1 MLSMEQERK
10 YTSDDREDYKS
21 FLSRVFA
28 DQADAEPLR
37 IVSVLT
43 EIIVTELHGQPYQ
56 LSAIADPKGLTL
68 TVIHEGHPIDGRMVK
83 VIENGIDEAHY
94 RHDRQGRHELT
105 IRRNIHLHAIG
116 HGKQPLPVARLCR
129 LERRNAGEN
138 QAI

>member
-10 YTSDDREDYKS
+10 YTSDVGEDYKS

-68 TVIHEGHPIDGRMVK
+68 TVSHEGHPIDGRMVK
-83 VIENGIDEAHY
+83 VIEDSIDEAFY

-105 IRRNIHLHAIG
+105 IRCNIYRN
-116 HGKQPLPVARLCR
+116 
-129 LERRNAGEN
+129 
-138 QAI
+138 